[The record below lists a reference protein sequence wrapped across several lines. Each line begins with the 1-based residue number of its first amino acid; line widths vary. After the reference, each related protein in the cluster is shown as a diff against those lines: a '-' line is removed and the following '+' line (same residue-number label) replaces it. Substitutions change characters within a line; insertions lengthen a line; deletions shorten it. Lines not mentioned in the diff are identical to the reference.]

1 MNGHTPEQIA
11 SAYATLDLALAH
23 PHAFDMRWWAVP
35 AADEAFEITLED
47 LTDRCGTTACFAGW
61 HAARLGKAVD
71 IRGDIRGDLRDRG
84 GWIPLAD
91 FVRID
96 LGLTERAADRIFL
109 ETPTFE
115 LPAAIEAEFGSRPD
129 PA

>member
-1 MNGHTPEQIA
+1 MQNNHTPEQIA

-23 PHAFDMRWWAVP
+23 PHALDMSTWVTVPGWA
-35 AADEAFEITLED
+35 EREIKLED
-47 LTDRCGTTACFAGW
+47 LTEPDGCGTTACYAGW

-71 IRGDIRGDLRDRG
+71 TDGDIRDRD
-84 GWIPLAD
+84 GWTSVAD

-96 LGLTERAADRIFL
+96 LGLTEQAANEIFQH
-109 ETPTFE
+109 TGTSE
-115 LPAAIEAEFGSRPD
+115 LPAAIEAEFGPRPD